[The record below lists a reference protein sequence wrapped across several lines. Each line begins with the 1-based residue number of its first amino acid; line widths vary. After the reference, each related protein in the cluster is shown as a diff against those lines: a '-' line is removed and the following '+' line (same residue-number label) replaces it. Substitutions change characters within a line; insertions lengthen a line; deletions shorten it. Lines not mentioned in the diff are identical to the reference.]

1 MAGAKTQ
8 YVLTGVKQDLG
19 FRVFGFNGIGPDR
32 TLTGYV
38 VKAEL
43 SLALH
48 YKIPLQELPLLCREL
63 LEQQQQDGDTQR
75 TLIFT
80 EEQMRAHAE
89 ACAAQR
95 EAAQKRRSPFRRPAP
110 ENRQP

>member
-1 MAGAKTQ
+1 MAVAKTQ
-8 YVLTGVKQDLG
+8 FVLTGIRQDSG

-43 SLALH
+43 SLALR

-63 LEQQQQDGDTQR
+63 LEQQADGNTQR

-80 EEQMRAHAE
+80 EEHMRAHAQ

-110 ENRQP
+110 ENRQA